1 MSLVVDACVEM
12 PCPNGVGACKKGEL
26 LAGEFFTGNLISV
39 KDGKRTVLGTGF
51 RGADA
56 IERDAEGNIYLSNWV
71 QGKVWKLDP
80 NGKNEV
86 VIKDGFQSAADFY
99 LDLEAKQIV
108 LPDMLAGTIN
118 FIPLK

>member
-12 PCPNGVGACKKGEL
+12 PCPNGVGAFKKGEL

-39 KDGKRTVLGTGF
+39 KDGKRTVLSTGF

-56 IERDAEGNIYLSNWV
+56 IERDAEGNIYLSSWV

-86 VIKDGFQSAADFY
+86 VIKDGFQSAADFTSTWRQNR
-99 LDLEAKQIV
+99 LCCRTCWQERSIL
-108 LPDMLAGTIN
+108 
-118 FIPLK
+118 FR